1 MGYEDLPRVSL
12 INLPTPLEEL
22 HRLRQAIGGPRI
34 LLKRDD
40 LTGLGL
46 GGNKSRKLEFLLGD
60 ALRRGADTIIT
71 SGGIQTNH
79 GRLTAA
85 ACAKLGLACYLVF
98 TEDENGVYEGNRILQ
113 TMFGAKQVF
122 CDNIDHSLPPEKM
135 AKERLRAGE
144 ETIAKLAGRLR
155 AEGKTPYVI
164 PRGGRSLYGTA
175 SYVAAMDEV
184 KAQLEER
191 DLRVDYILAPCATS
205 STMTGI
211 SLGNRV
217 SGIDAKVI
225 GAALSRSPEEG
236 KSMLEEEFNHDAAAL
251 GYDFRIRR
259 EDVDIRGD
267 YIGAGYGAMTEADKE
282 AMLLFARTEGILL
295 DPVYTGKTASMYVDL
310 VRRGYFPQESTVLL
324 FHTGGTPLLFLQE
337 MSDWVKNEVARGTEE

>member
-60 ALRRGADTIIT
+60 ALRRGADAIIT

-144 ETIAKLAGRLR
+144 ETIAKLAGAPARSR
-155 AEGKTPYVI
+155 ERTPYVI
-164 PRGGRSLYGTA
+164 PRGGRSLYRHG
-175 SYVAAMDEV
+175 
-184 KAQLEER
+184 QLCR
-191 DLRVDYILAPCATS
+191 GHGR
-205 STMTGI
+205 GQ
-211 SLGNRV
+211 
-217 SGIDAKVI
+217 
-225 GAALSRSPEEG
+225 GAAGGEG
-236 KSMLEEEFNHDAAAL
+236 
-251 GYDFRIRR
+251 
-259 EDVDIRGD
+259 
-267 YIGAGYGAMTEADKE
+267 
-282 AMLLFARTEGILL
+282 
-295 DPVYTGKTASMYVDL
+295 P
-310 VRRGYFPQESTVLL
+310 
-324 FHTGGTPLLFLQE
+324 
-337 MSDWVKNEVARGTEE
+337 ARGLHPRALRHVLDHDGHLAGQPRQRPRC

>member
-60 ALRRGADTIIT
+60 ALRRGADAIIT

-155 AEGKTPYVI
+155 AQGKNPYVN
-164 PRGGRSLYGTA
+164 PARRTLALWHGQLCRGHGRG
-175 SYVAAMDEV
+175 
-184 KAQLEER
+184 Q
-191 DLRVDYILAPCATS
+191 
-205 STMTGI
+205 
-211 SLGNRV
+211 
-217 SGIDAKVI
+217 
-225 GAALSRSPEEG
+225 GAAGGEE
-236 KSMLEEEFNHDAAAL
+236 
-251 GYDFRIRR
+251 
-259 EDVDIRGD
+259 
-267 YIGAGYGAMTEADKE
+267 
-282 AMLLFARTEGILL
+282 
-295 DPVYTGKTASMYVDL
+295 P
-310 VRRGYFPQESTVLL
+310 
-324 FHTGGTPLLFLQE
+324 
-337 MSDWVKNEVARGTEE
+337 ARGLHPRALRHVLDHDGHLAGQPRQRPRC

>member
-60 ALRRGADTIIT
+60 ALRRGADAIIT

-191 DLRVDYILAPCATS
+191 NLRVDYILAP
-205 STMTGI
+205 
-211 SLGNRV
+211 LRHV
-217 SGIDAKVI
+217 LD
-225 GAALSRSPEEG
+225 
-236 KSMLEEEFNHDAAAL
+236 HDGHL
-251 GYDFRIRR
+251 
-259 EDVDIRGD
+259 
-267 YIGAGYGAMTEADKE
+267 AGQP
-282 AMLLFARTEGILL
+282 RQR
-295 DPVYTGKTASMYVDL
+295 P
-310 VRRGYFPQESTVLL
+310 RC
-324 FHTGGTPLLFLQE
+324 
-337 MSDWVKNEVARGTEE
+337 

>member
-1 MGYEDLPRVSL
+1 MGYKDLPRVSL
-12 INLPTPLEEL
+12 INLPTPLEEMP
-22 HRLRQAIGGPRI
+22 RLRKAIGGPR
-34 LLKRDD
+34 LLVKRDD

-60 ALRRGADTIIT
+60 ALQKGADTIIT
-71 SGGIQTNH
+71 SGSIQTNH

-98 TEDENGVYEGNRILQ
+98 TEDEDGVYEGNRILQ

-135 AKERLRAGE
+135 AKERLRAGD
-144 ETIAKLAGRLR
+144 ETIAKLVERLR
-155 AEGKTPYVI
+155 AQGKKPYVI

-175 SYVAAMDEV
+175 SYVAAMDEI
-184 KAQLEER
+184 KAQLDEKH
-191 DLRVDYILAPCATS
+191 LHVDYIIAPCATS

-217 SGIDAKVI
+217 SGINAKVI

-236 KSMLEEEFNHDAAAL
+236 KSMLEEEFNRDAASM

-259 EDVDIRGD
+259 EDVDIRGE
-267 YIGAGYGAMTEADKE
+267 YIGPGYGIMTEADKE
-282 AMLLFARTEGILL
+282 AMLLFARNEGVLL
-295 DPVYTGKTASMYVDL
+295 DPVYTGKTASMYIDL
-310 VRRGYFPQESTVLL
+310 VRRGYFPEDSTVLL
-324 FHTGGTPLLFLQE
+324 FHTGGTPLLFLKE
-337 MSDWVKNEVARGTEE
+337 MSDWVKNEVAGGTKE